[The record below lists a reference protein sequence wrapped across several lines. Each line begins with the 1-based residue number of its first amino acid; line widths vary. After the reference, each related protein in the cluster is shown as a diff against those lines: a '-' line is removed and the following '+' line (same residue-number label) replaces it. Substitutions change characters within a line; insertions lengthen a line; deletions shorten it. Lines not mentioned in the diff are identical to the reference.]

1 MTRLS
6 IFFTLCII
14 PLASCKNDN
23 LTQSAEESIEW
34 IDLTYAFDSTTI
46 YWPTAEN
53 FRLDTVSEGYTDL
66 GYYYSAFAFSA
77 AEHGG
82 THLDAPVHF
91 AQAKKTVD
99 QLSIEQLVGD
109 AIVVD
114 VSDKSLADPD
124 YRVQISD
131 FEDWEQQNGKIPDQ
145 TIILIRTGYGK
156 FWPDPST
163 YMGTSA
169 KGPEAIANLHF
180 PGLHPDAANWLVV
193 NRKIKAIGL
202 DTPSI
207 DYGQSRLFESHQMLF
222 KENIPVFE
230 NVANLNKLPVRGIW
244 VAALP
249 MKITGGSGSPL
260 RIVAKVTRH
269 RE

>member
-1 MTRLS
+1 MLS
-6 IFFTLCII
+6 IILF
-14 PLASCKNDN
+14 ASCKNEIS
-23 LTQSAEESIEW
+23 TQSAEESVEW

-53 FRLDTVSEGYTDL
+53 FQLETVSEGYTDL
-66 GYYYSAFAFSA
+66 GYYYSAYAFST

-91 AQAKKTVD
+91 AEAKKTVD

-114 VSDKSLADPD
+114 VSDKSLTDRD
-124 YRVQISD
+124 YQVQISD
-131 FEDWEQQNGKIPDQ
+131 FEDWELQNGKIPEQ
-145 TIILIRTGYGK
+145 TIVLIRTGYGK

-163 YMGTSA
+163 YLGTSV

-180 PGLHPDAANWLVV
+180 PGLHPSAANWLVV
-193 NRKIKAIGL
+193 NRTIKAIGL

-207 DYGQSRLFESHQMLF
+207 DYGQSQLFESHQMLF

-230 NVANLNKLPVRGIW
+230 NVANLDKLPIRGIW

-260 RIVAKVTRH
+260 RIIAKVTSH
-269 RE
+269 RD